1 MGTDPGNASVDG
13 SGNPTNR
20 VPDDSAG
27 PGVGVSED
35 EGENGGRDAE
45 GVNFRYL
52 ILGSGRSMWGGGG
65 GKKERWVAIPL
76 KHPEDT
82 YSFTY
87 HAEFPGPLKIEIVSS
102 DARPTCNIVPCAQP
116 ADNPINV
123 SKTEQPE
130 APVPHP
136 LVTINQIR
144 KRAKELVKG
153 IDDSP
158 TESDSDTDFPTP
170 KIAAVSTSNKE
181 NKPTKYPVK
190 TLKYEKPIAVRST
203 K

>member
-1 MGTDPGNASVDG
+1 MDRAIP
-13 SGNPTNR
+13 PTAYLMIPPVQVSAYQKMKAKMVGGMQR
-20 VPDDSAG
+20 VLTSDISFWA
-27 PGVGVSED
+27 
-35 EGENGGRDAE
+35 AE
-45 GVNFRYL
+45 G
-52 ILGSGRSMWGGGG
+52 
-65 GKKERWVAIPL
+65 VAIPL
-76 KHPEDT
+76 KHPKDT

-102 DARPTCNIVPCAQP
+102 DARPTCNIVSCAQL